1 MVRTRYIGSNRER
14 QAGLSATTKQDFIAH
29 VTGGD
34 WIHLASNISE
44 IYSGNVQQA
53 LVDLYN
59 LIITLGNVVTLGTP
73 WSVDTN
79 PGSIPMFTSTHDIE
93 SSPLK
98 ISYDSGHFGLIFGA
112 SAAYPSISQDPADY
126 PGGAPYFLVQAQ
138 NNSDPTFLGAGGEL
152 RLSSGHNVIT
162 HANWG
167 ILTLMSG
174 DAPINLVA
182 PILEFNSAVVN
193 PVITQ
198 NDINAPVAANDL
210 YLRSQTN
217 KSETG
222 LPSNLWLESGFTFGG
237 QSGNIYL
244 NTWPGII
251 DVIAT
256 GLMFDKSYPAL
267 LSQVD
272 DNVEIATDMFIRA
285 QSITTGLGNNGTPGN
300 LWLESGYNPN
310 NNTASNIYLYSA
322 PNGGISFL
330 GDIISN
336 IIFRKDNVAPTL
348 AQDTTNVHLATGN
361 ALTIQAQNSNTGIG
375 GDLNLTSGFSVNLS
389 GDGNVNINSNLG
401 KVSFSGSTLQIKEST
416 IVPFT
421 APSGV
426 YMFVNGGVLFGQG
439 FDGILTRLS
448 GGNVIQ
454 QPTVIAQPG
463 FPSNGINFAVHN
475 TGGYIQIQDTS
486 SNFVNFAC
494 GGVLTGDIIRGNVY
508 FKVNVTS
515 GTILLNVRVYEDA
528 IAVANFTLQI
538 TANALEY
545 VTIPIYWKAQS
556 SPGAFGIQVWASAGN
571 SDSGLITQMFVSNN
585 NWGDFEFIRI

>member
-1 MVRTRYIGSNRER
+1 
-14 QAGLSATTKQDFIAH
+14 
-29 VTGGD
+29 
-34 WIHLASNISE
+34 
-44 IYSGNVQQA
+44 

-59 LIITLGNVVTLGTP
+59 LIITLGNVVTFGTP

-79 PGSIPMFTSTHDIE
+79 PGSIPMFINTNNIE
-93 SSPLK
+93 PSPLS
-98 ISYDSGHFGLIFGA
+98 ISYDGGHFGLVFDA
-112 SAAYPSISQDPADY
+112 TAAYPSISQASANY

-138 NNSDPTFLGAGGEL
+138 NNLDPTFSGAGAEL
-152 RLSSGHNVIT
+152 RVSSGHNLVT

-182 PILEFNSAVVN
+182 PILEFNSAIVN

-198 NDINAPVAANDL
+198 NDINTAGTPNDL

-217 KSETG
+217 QSETG

-244 NTWPGII
+244 NTWPGIV

-256 GLMFDKSYPAL
+256 GLMFDKDYPAL

-272 DNVEIATDMFIRA
+272 NNVEVATDMFVRA
-285 QSITTGLGNNGTPGN
+285 QSITTGIGNNGTPGN

-336 IIFRKDNVAPTL
+336 IIFRSDDVAPTI
-348 AQDTTNVHLATGN
+348 AQDITMVPSATGQ
-361 ALTIQAQNSNTGIG
+361 ALTIQGQNSNTGIG
-375 GDLNLTSGFSVNLS
+375 GDLDLTSGFSVNLS

-401 KVSFSGSTLQIKEST
+401 QVIFSGSTLQITESSV
-416 IVPFT
+416 VPFT

-426 YMFVNGGVLFGQG
+426 YMFVNGGVLFAQG
-439 FDGILTRLS
+439 LDAILTRLS

-454 QPTVIAQPG
+454 QPTVAAQPS
-463 FPSNGINFAVHN
+463 FPTNGIDFPLSN
-475 TGGYIQIQDTS
+475 TGGYIQIQDTD
-486 SNFVNFAC
+486 SNFVNVAWA
-494 GGVLTGDIIRGNVY
+494 GVLTGDIIRGNVY

-528 IAVANFTLQI
+528 VDVANFTLQI
-538 TANALEY
+538 AATALEY
-545 VTIPIYWKAQS
+545 VTIPIYWQAQS
-556 SPGAFGIQVWASAGN
+556 SPGAFGVQIWASAGV
-571 SDSGLITQMFVSNN
+571 SDSAIITQMFVSNN